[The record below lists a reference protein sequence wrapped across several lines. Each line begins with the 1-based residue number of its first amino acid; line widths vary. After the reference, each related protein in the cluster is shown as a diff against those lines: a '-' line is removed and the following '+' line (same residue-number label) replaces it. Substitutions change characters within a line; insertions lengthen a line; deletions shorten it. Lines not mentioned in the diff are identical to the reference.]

1 MGSQLVA
8 VLDFALRSSEQT
20 GSSGGN
26 KTSLLP
32 WNGLS
37 ANTRTMADMGMV
49 TTTMGMVD
57 GVHIHTRNL
66 GPARSSDLMFVI
78 GDSGLHDWLLS
89 PSAASD
95 NADHG
100 SRVATNG
107 FPGS

>member
-32 WNGLS
+32 RNGLS

-57 GVHIHTRNL
+57 GVHIYTRDFR
-66 GPARSSDLMFVI
+66 PARSSDFMFI
-78 GDSGLHDWLLS
+78 I
-89 PSAASD
+89 
-95 NADHG
+95 
-100 SRVATNG
+100 
-107 FPGS
+107 